1 MDTNNCA
8 LFRMILLLVAVIG
21 LSGCGADWFPET
33 SSSSASAPTA
43 FTFASKSSVTLST
56 LTQSDTVTLSGFTNS
71 LTVSVSG
78 GDSEYSI
85 NGGTFTST
93 AGTILPNQ
101 TLRVQHTSA
110 STSSTSTTTTVTV
123 GTYTTTFTSVTAS
136 S

>member
-1 MDTNNCA
+1 MKKRGI
-8 LFRMILLLVAVIG
+8 LKLLLIPMLVAG
-21 LSGCGADWFPET
+21 LAGCGDVDWFPE
-33 SSSSASAPTA
+33 SSSSTAAPTA
-43 FTFASKSSVTLST
+43 FTFATKTGVALST
-56 LTQSDTVTLSGFTNS
+56 LVQSDTVTLSGFTNS

-101 TLRVQHTSA
+101 TLRVQRTSA

-123 GTYTTTFTSVTAS
+123 GTYTTTFSNVTAS
-136 S
+136 

>member
-1 MDTNNCA
+1 MK
-8 LFRMILLLVAVIG
+8 RQSVIIILLGTMIIAAF
-21 LSGCGADWFPET
+21 SGCGSVDWFPEN
-33 SSSSASAPTA
+33 SSSTATAPTA
-43 FTFASKSSVTLST
+43 FTFATKSAVSLST
-56 LTQSDTVTLSGFTNS
+56 LVQSDTVTLSGFTNS

-78 GDSEYSI
+78 GDSEYSV

-93 AGTILPNQ
+93 SGTILPNQ

-123 GTYTTTFTSVTAS
+123 GTYSTTFTSITTS

>member
-1 MDTNNCA
+1 MQKSIITMKVLTVVLMLA
-8 LFRMILLLVAVIG
+8 G
-21 LSGCGADWFPET
+21 LTGCGSVEWFPET
-33 SSSSASAPTA
+33 SSSTATAPTA
-43 FTFASKSSVTLST
+43 FTLATKSSIALST
-56 LTQSDTVTLSGFTNS
+56 LVQSDTVTLSGFTNA

-78 GDSEYSI
+78 GDSEFSI

-93 AGTILPNQ
+93 ATTILPNQ

-123 GTYTTTFTSVTAS
+123 GTYTTTFTSVTVS

>member
-1 MDTNNCA
+1 MKKRG
-8 LFRMILLLVAVIG
+8 LLKLLLLPMMIAG
-21 LSGCGADWFPET
+21 LAGCGDVEWFPE
-33 SSSSASAPTA
+33 SSSSTATAPTA
-43 FTFASKSSVTLST
+43 FTFATKTGVALST
-56 LTQSDTVTLSGFTNS
+56 IVQSDTVTLSGFTNA

-85 NGGTFTST
+85 NGGAFTST

-101 TLRVQHTSA
+101 TLRVQRTSA

-123 GTYTTTFTSVTAS
+123 GSYTTTFSNVTAS